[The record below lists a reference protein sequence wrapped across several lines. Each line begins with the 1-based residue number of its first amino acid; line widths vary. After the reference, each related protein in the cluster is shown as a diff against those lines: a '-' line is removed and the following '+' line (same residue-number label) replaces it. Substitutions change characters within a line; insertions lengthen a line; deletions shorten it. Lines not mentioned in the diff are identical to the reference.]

1 MDTMASC
8 LLTVLAGLLAIP
20 VAIFFL
26 EIVAAVAMPHRG
38 KPIAGTFG
46 PRQRLAVIVPAHN

>member
-1 MDTMASC
+1 MDMVIST

-38 KPIAGTFG
+38 KPIAGSSDLVSG
-46 PRQRLAVIVPAHN
+46 SP